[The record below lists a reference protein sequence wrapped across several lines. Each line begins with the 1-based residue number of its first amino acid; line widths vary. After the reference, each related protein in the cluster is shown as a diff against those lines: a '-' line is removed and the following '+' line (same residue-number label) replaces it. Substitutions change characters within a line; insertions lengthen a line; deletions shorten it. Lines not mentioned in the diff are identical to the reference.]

1 MKTRYTPT
9 DYLYASARI
18 RALEASLVGAAKLSG
33 LLALATEQELISALQ
48 AEGLLPRED
57 TPDTE
62 AALLALLREGI
73 DAVKR
78 SIPDEA
84 LTHIV
89 TYPYDCHNIK
99 ATLKCAYL
107 GLDATDLLID
117 AGALPLPALK
127 KALSQGDL
135 ATLPSHMASAVPE
148 AREAYAKTGDPREID
163 LILDRALF
171 SDLAEV
177 AAGLPYAERVI
188 AARADLSNFIIAVR
202 LLRRAPSLSDA
213 LFARAFLPAGTLNE
227 AFFREA
233 MAGGEAAL
241 TACMAKTPYARVVE
255 GEGNPSLS
263 LLEKR
268 ADDLV
273 MARVQEA
280 KYLPFGPEV
289 PLAYLL
295 ALDASLKNVRILL
308 TGKRAGVNADTLRL
322 RVRESYV

>member
-1 MKTRYTPT
+1 MKTRYAPT

-18 RALEASLVGAAKLSG
+18 RALEASLVGDTKLAG
-33 LLALATEQELISALQ
+33 LVSLKTEQELIAALQ
-48 AEGLLPRED
+48 AEGLLPRENA
-57 TPDTE
+57 PDTE

-78 SIPDEA
+78 SVPDES
-84 LTHIV
+84 LTYIV

-99 ATLKCAYL
+99 ATLKCAYR
-107 GLDATDLLID
+107 GIDEKDLLID
-117 AGALPLPALK
+117 AGSLSPSALK
-127 KALSQGDL
+127 EALSGGDL
-135 ATLPSHMASAVPE
+135 AALPPHMAKAVPE
-148 AREAYAKTGDPREID
+148 AREAFAKTGDPREID

-171 SDLAEV
+171 LDLEG
-177 AAGLPYAERVI
+177 AAQGLPFAERVI
-188 AARADLSNFIIAVR
+188 AARADLTNYIIALR
-202 LLRRAPSLSDA
+202 LLRRSPLLSEA
-213 LFARAFLPAGTLNE
+213 LFARAFLPAGTLGE

-233 MAGGEAAL
+233 IAEGEEAL
-241 TACMAKTPYARVVE
+241 HAQMRRTPYASVADGA
-255 GEGNPSLS
+255 GEMSLS

-273 MARVQEA
+273 MARVREA
-280 KYLPFGPEV
+280 KYLPFGAEV

-308 TGKRAGVNADTLRL
+308 AGKRAGSDTDTLRL